1 MHMKLPHNEL
11 KSNSK
16 LWSRMAQQNAVQQTP
31 FWYNFL
37 LICLKPLYRW
47 KIKQR
52 AESDALFQQEC
63 IERFGPFQTPK
74 NLHTIWFH
82 VVSIGETNAAQPLI
96 EHYLKLG
103 HPVLVTNTTKTGQA
117 RAKSLFLKAPYLAL
131 FQAVYL
137 PVDQKPLL
145 KQFFDLY
152 QPKLLALVETEIWP
166 NLIAQAKQQQIPC
179 ILLNARLSE
188 KSAKGYAKVSRLTQA
203 MLQQLTWMLT
213 QDQAT
218 QQRYVD
224 LGLEKA
230 KSQVVGNIKFDISAP
245 NSFIEQAEQLK
256 QEWQLEKRQI
266 ITLASTHAPEEE
278 QLLKQL
284 QTHLNSNPDLLCMV
298 VPRHPER
305 FDEVY
310 KICQSL
316 NLNTQRRSLKQPIQ
330 IDTQVFLADSMGEM
344 WLWYALSQACFVG
357 GSLNE
362 PGGGHNIL
370 EPMVL
375 NIPTVIG
382 PRYFNFQSIVDE
394 FVAAQGI
401 LIGEN
406 AAQVAQQLLSCLDDP
421 LQTQQQVAHAQQVL
435 QRNKGSLQKHIQLL
449 DHYLQQT
456 ASS

>member
-1 MHMKLPHNEL
+1 
-11 KSNSK
+11 
-16 LWSRMAQQNAVQQTP
+16 MAQHNAVQQTP

-37 LICLKPLYRW
+37 LVCLKPLYRW
-47 KIKQR
+47 KIRQR
-52 AESDALFQQEC
+52 AESDALYQQEC
-63 IERFGPFQTPK
+63 LERFGPFQPPK
-74 NLHTIWFH
+74 NLNTIWFH
-82 VVSIGETNAAQPLI
+82 VVSVGETNAAQPLI

-103 HPVLVTNTTKTGQA
+103 HSVLVTNTTKTGQA
-117 RAKSLFLKAPYLAL
+117 RAKSLFYEKYSTL

-145 KQFFDLY
+145 KQFFELY
-152 QPKLLALVETEIWP
+152 QPKILALVETEIWP
-166 NLIAQAKQQQIPC
+166 NLIAQAKQKQIPC
-179 ILLNARLSE
+179 ILLNARLSA
-188 KSAKGYAKVSRLTQA
+188 KSAKGYDKVRRLTQP
-203 MLQQLTWMLT
+203 MLQQLTWLLA
-213 QDQAT
+213 QDITT

-224 LGLEKA
+224 LGLDQS

-245 NSFIEQAEQLK
+245 TSFIEQAEQLK

-284 QTHLNSNPDLLCMV
+284 QTHLNSNPDLLCIV

-330 IDTQVFLADSMGEM
+330 TDTQVFLADSMGEM

>member
-1 MHMKLPHNEL
+1 
-11 KSNSK
+11 
-16 LWSRMAQQNAVQQTP
+16 MAQHNAVQQTP

-37 LICLKPLYRW
+37 LVCLKPLYRW
-47 KIKQR
+47 KIRQR
-52 AESDALFQQEC
+52 AESDALYQQEC
-63 IERFGPFQTPK
+63 LERFGPFQPPK
-74 NLHTIWFH
+74 NLNTIWFH
-82 VVSIGETNAAQPLI
+82 VVSVGETNAAQPLI

-103 HPVLVTNTTKTGQA
+103 HSVLVTNTTKTGQA
-117 RAKSLFLKAPYLAL
+117 RAKSLFYEKYSTL

-145 KQFFDLY
+145 KQFFELY

-166 NLIAQAKQQQIPC
+166 NLIAQAKQKQIPC

-188 KSAKGYAKVSRLTQA
+188 KSAKGYDKVRRLTQP
-203 MLQQLTWMLT
+203 MLQQLTWLLA
-213 QDQAT
+213 QDIAT
-218 QQRYVD
+218 QQRYVG
-224 LGLEKA
+224 LGLDQS
-230 KSQVVGNIKFDISAP
+230 KSQVVGNSKFDISAP

-284 QTHLNSNPDLLCMV
+284 QPHLNSNPDLLCMV

>member
-1 MHMKLPHNEL
+1 
-11 KSNSK
+11 
-16 LWSRMAQQNAVQQTP
+16 MAQHNAVQQTP

-37 LICLKPLYRW
+37 LVCLKPLYRW
-47 KIKQR
+47 KIRQR
-52 AESDALFQQEC
+52 AESDALYQQEC
-63 IERFGPFQTPK
+63 LERFGPFQPPK
-74 NLHTIWFH
+74 NLNTIWFH
-82 VVSIGETNAAQPLI
+82 VVSVGETNAAQPLI

-103 HPVLVTNTTKTGQA
+103 HSVLVTNTTKTGQA
-117 RAKSLFLKAPYLAL
+117 RAKSLFYEKYSTL

-145 KQFFDLY
+145 KQFFELY
-152 QPKLLALVETEIWP
+152 QPKILALVETEIWP
-166 NLIAQAKQQQIPC
+166 NLIAQAKQKQIPC

-188 KSAKGYAKVSRLTQA
+188 KSAKGYDKVRRLTQP
-203 MLQQLTWMLT
+203 MLQQLTWLLA
-213 QDQAT
+213 QDITT

-224 LGLEKA
+224 LGLDQS

-284 QTHLNSNPDLLCMV
+284 QPHLNSNPDLLCMV

-330 IDTQVFLADSMGEM
+330 TDTQVFLADSMGEM

-362 PGGGHNIL
+362 SGGGHNIL

>member
-1 MHMKLPHNEL
+1 
-11 KSNSK
+11 
-16 LWSRMAQQNAVQQTP
+16 MAQSNAVRQTP

-37 LICLKPLYRW
+37 LKCIKPLYRW

-52 AESDALFQQEC
+52 AESEALFQQEC
-63 IERFGPFQTPK
+63 LERFGPFQAPK
-74 NLHTIWFH
+74 NLNTIWFH
-82 VVSIGETNAAQPLI
+82 VVSVGETNAAQPLI

-117 RAKSLFLKAPYLAL
+117 HAKSLFLKEPYLNL

-166 NLIAQAKQQQIPC
+166 NLIAEAKQQQIPC
-179 ILLNARLSE
+179 LLLNARLSE
-188 KSAKGYAKVSRLTQA
+188 KSAKGYGKVRRLTQP
-203 MLQQLTWMLT
+203 MLQQLTWLLA
-213 QDQAT
+213 QDDAT
-218 QQRYVD
+218 QQRYID
-224 LGLEKA
+224 LGLEPNR
-230 KSQVVGNIKFDISAP
+230 SMVVGNIKFDITAP
-245 NSFIEQAEQLK
+245 ISFIEQAQQLK
-256 QEWQLEKRQI
+256 QDWQLADRQI
-266 ITLASTHAPEEE
+266 IVLASTHSPEEE
-278 QLLKQL
+278 SLLKQI
-284 QTHLNSNPDLLCMV
+284 QSHLNSNPKLLCIV

-310 KICQSL
+310 KVCQNL
-316 NLNTQRRSLKQPIQ
+316 NLNAQRRSLNQSIQ
-330 IDTQVFLADSMGEM
+330 VDTQVFLADSMGEM

-375 NIPTVIG
+375 DVPTVIG

-394 FVAAQGI
+394 FVSEKGI
-401 LIGEN
+401 LVGEN
-406 AAQVAQQLLSCLDDP
+406 AEQVVQQLLSCLDD
-421 LQTQQQVAHAQQVL
+421 LSQSQQLIRQAELVL
-435 QRNKGSLQKHIQLL
+435 QRNKGSLQKHIQLI
-449 DHYLQQT
+449 DHYLEQKNL
-456 ASS
+456 S

>member
-1 MHMKLPHNEL
+1 
-11 KSNSK
+11 
-16 LWSRMAQQNAVQQTP
+16 MAQEIAVQQTP

-37 LICLKPLYRW
+37 LVCLKPLYRW
-47 KIKQR
+47 KIRQR
-52 AESDALFQQEC
+52 AESDALYQQEC
-63 IERFGPFQTPK
+63 LERFGPFQPPK
-74 NLHTIWFH
+74 NLNTIWFH
-82 VVSIGETNAAQPLI
+82 VVSVGETNAAQPLI

-103 HPVLVTNTTKTGQA
+103 HSVLVTNTTKTGQA
-117 RAKSLFLKAPYLAL
+117 RAKSLFYEKYSTL

-145 KQFFDLY
+145 KQFFELY

-166 NLIAQAKQQQIPC
+166 NLIAQAKQKQIPC

-188 KSAKGYAKVSRLTQA
+188 KSAKGYDKVRRLTQP
-203 MLQQLTWMLT
+203 MLQQLTWLLA
-213 QDQAT
+213 QDITT

-224 LGLEKA
+224 LGLDQS

-245 NSFIEQAEQLK
+245 TSFIEQAEQLK

-284 QTHLNSNPDLLCMV
+284 QPHLNSNPDLLCMV

-375 NIPTVIG
+375 NIPTIIG

>member
-1 MHMKLPHNEL
+1 
-11 KSNSK
+11 
-16 LWSRMAQQNAVQQTP
+16 MAQHNAVQQTP

-37 LICLKPLYRW
+37 LACLKPLYRW
-47 KIKQR
+47 KIRQR
-52 AESDALFQQEC
+52 AENDALFQQEC
-63 IERFGPFQTPK
+63 IERFGPFQPVK
-74 NLHTIWFH
+74 NQHAIWFH
-82 VVSIGETNAAQPLI
+82 VVSVGETNAAQPLI

-103 HPVLVTNTTKTGQA
+103 QPVLVTNTTKTGQA
-117 RAKSLFLKAPYLAL
+117 RAKSLFIQKYPDL

-145 KQFFDLY
+145 KQFFELY

-166 NLIAQAKQQQIPC
+166 NLIAQAKQKQIPC
-179 ILLNARLSE
+179 ILLNARLSA
-188 KSAKGYAKVSRLTQA
+188 KSAKGYDKVRRLTQP
-203 MLQQLTWMLT
+203 MLQQLTWLLA
-213 QDQAT
+213 QDTAT

-224 LGLEKA
+224 LGLDQA
-230 KSQVVGNIKFDISAP
+230 KSQVVGNIKFDITAP
-245 NSFIEQAEQLK
+245 QSYVEKAEQLK
-256 QEWQLEKRQI
+256 QDWQLADRQV

-278 QLLKQL
+278 NLLKQL
-284 QTHLNSNPDLLCMV
+284 QAHLNANPNLLCIV

-310 KICQSL
+310 KVCQSL
-316 NLNTQRRSLKQPIQ
+316 NLNTARRSLKQTILP
-330 IDTQVFLADSMGEM
+330 DTQVFLADSMGEM
-344 WLWYALSQACFVG
+344 WLWYALSQVCFVG

-375 NIPTVIG
+375 NVPTVIG

-394 FVAAQGI
+394 FVAEQGI
-401 LIGEN
+401 LIGDN
-406 AAQVAQQLLSCLDDP
+406 AEQVLQQLLGCLNDP
-421 LQTQQQVAHAQQVL
+421 AQTQQLVAHAQQVL
-435 QRNKGSLQKHIQLL
+435 QRNKGALQKHIQLL